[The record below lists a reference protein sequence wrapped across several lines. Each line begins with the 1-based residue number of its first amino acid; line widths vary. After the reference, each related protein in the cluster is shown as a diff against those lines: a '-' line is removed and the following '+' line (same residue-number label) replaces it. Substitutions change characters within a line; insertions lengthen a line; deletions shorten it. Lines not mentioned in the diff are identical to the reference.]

1 MHKGKGFL
9 DLRFYFT
16 EHVFLPPLSS
26 SLQVLRAAVP
36 VVNADEVDAQDQ
48 ARRPSQ
54 RLDESQASWPQHVR
68 RRLGVL
74 EIRSQVSFSGSG
86 PACFVGVSAR
96 ERERGGGGT
105 RKRIRSKDLVDKTEA
120 DRVTT
125 CALIEF
131 FLSFSLSSSSLSF

>member
-74 EIRSQVSFSGSG
+74 EIRPQVSFSGSG

-96 ERERGGGGT
+96 ERESER
-105 RKRIRSKDLVDKTEA
+105 RRRNTEE
-120 DRVTT
+120 DT
-125 CALIEF
+125 LEG
-131 FLSFSLSSSSLSF
+131 LG